1 MLQSLRKVHP
11 GTTRY
16 YKACTKHIP
25 QLLCITKLAQST
37 SEYYFVLHSLLKK
50 RPSTTLYYKACT
62 KYFPVFLWTTRLTQ
76 STSQYFF
83 VLQSLRKAR
92 PSTTLYYKACTKHV
106 PVLLCTTKL
115 AQSTSQYY
123 FVLQS
128 LHKARRTTYYFVPQN
143 SHRAGPSTTFLLQDM
158 HKILPSTTLYYKSC
172 TKQVPLLHKVLASTT
187 LYYKACTNHF
197 PLLLCTTKLAQSTS
211 QYYFVLQSL
220 HKARRTTTLYYKT
233 LTGRVPVLLCTTRLA
248 QSTSQ
253 YYFVLQT
260 LHKARPRT
268 TLCYACPKHVPVLL
282 CTTNL
287 AQSTS
292 QDYFVLQS
300 LQMSTEHDNNHAAIT
315 LRSATKDSTSAKTY
329 AQPLITE
336 HRGGTDCPSS
346 RSDPQP
352 PHTRAAHHRR
362 LHPLHTEKYKV
373 SCSGFLPNTSPMQHP
388 CSHTRMHFAA
398 PCYKR
403 ACIHAHGNKTWQ
415 QSCSHY
421 NAISNHRFQNTLELR
436 TRDEPSIAKHHQGT
450 THAPKRT
457 DRTRHAHEVPF
468 IAGRSHFILKN
479 TRFRAPASSPP
490 FMNVLVCDVKSHTA
504 LCECMDMRCNSQR
517 PSWMYCYVM

>member
-50 RPSTTLYYKACT
+50 RPSTTLHYKACT

-83 VLQSLRKAR
+83 VLQSLHKAR

-128 LHKARRTTYYFVPQN
+128 LHKA
-143 SHRAGPSTTFLLQDM
+143 
-158 HKILPSTTLYYKSC
+158 TLYHK
-172 TKQVPLLHKVLASTT
+172 TLTGQVPLLLFTTRHAQNTSQYYFVLQILPKASPTTAQSSCQYRFVLQNLHKPLPTTT
-187 LYYKACTNHF
+187 LYYKACTKYV
-197 PLLLCTTKLAQSTS
+197 PVLLCTTKLAQSTS
-211 QYYFVLQSL
+211 HDHFVLQNS
-220 HKARRTTTLYYKT
+220 HRARPSTTLYYKT
-233 LTGRVPVLLCTTRLA
+233 CT
-248 QSTSQ
+248 
-253 YYFVLQT
+253 
-260 LHKARPRT
+260 
-268 TLCYACPKHVPVLL
+268 KHFPVLL

-287 AQSTS
+287 AQSTP
-292 QDYFVLQS
+292 QDYFVPRLPTARP
-300 LQMSTEHDNNHAAIT
+300 STTLYYKPCTKHVPELLCTTKLANVNRTWQKSCSHYTAICNQRFNKRKDLRTTTHCRTQRRNRLPIVTIGPATAAHT
-315 LRSATKDSTSAKTY
+315 
-329 AQPLITE
+329 
-336 HRGGTDCPSS
+336 
-346 RSDPQP
+346 
-352 PHTRAAHHRR
+352 HTRAAHHRR
-362 LHPLHTEKYKV
+362 LHPLHTEKHKV

-388 CSHTRMHFAA
+388 CNHTRMHFAA

-403 ACIHAHGNKTWQ
+403 ACIYAHGNKTWQ

-421 NAISNHRFQNTLELR
+421 NAISNHSLQNTLELR

-450 THAPKRT
+450 THAPKQT

>member
-50 RPSTTLYYKACT
+50 RPSTTLHYKACT

-83 VLQSLRKAR
+83 VLQSLHKAR

-128 LHKARRTTYYFVPQN
+128 LHKA
-143 SHRAGPSTTFLLQDM
+143 
-158 HKILPSTTLYYKSC
+158 TLYHK
-172 TKQVPLLHKVLASTT
+172 TLTGQVPLLLFTTRHAQNTSQYYFVLQILPKASPTTAQSSCQYRFVLQNLHKPLPTTT
-187 LYYKACTNHF
+187 LYYKACTKYV
-197 PLLLCTTKLAQSTS
+197 PVLLCTTKLAQSTS
-211 QYYFVLQSL
+211 HDHFVLQNS
-220 HKARRTTTLYYKT
+220 HRARPSTTLYYKT
-233 LTGRVPVLLCTTRLA
+233 CT
-248 QSTSQ
+248 
-253 YYFVLQT
+253 
-260 LHKARPRT
+260 
-268 TLCYACPKHVPVLL
+268 KHFPVLL

-292 QDYFVLQS
+292 QNYFVLQS
-300 LQMSTEHDNNHAAIT
+300 LQMSTERDKNHAAIT

-329 AQPLITE
+329 AQPLIAE

-352 PHTRAAHHRR
+352 PHTHTRAAHHRR
-362 LHPLHTEKYKV
+362 LHPLHTEKHKV

-388 CSHTRMHFAA
+388 CNHTRMHFAA

-403 ACIHAHGNKTWQ
+403 ACIYAHGNKTWQ

-421 NAISNHRFQNTLELR
+421 NAISNHSLQNTLELR